1 MTEIFNNTLVVHVAK
16 EVDHHNVTK
25 IREEVEQVYKEED
38 LKNIIFDFS
47 RVNFMDSSG
56 IGMCIGRYKLC
67 KAKGGNFA
75 ACSLTSEA
83 RRIFEMAGLFKII
96 NIYDDLES
104 ALENLV

>member
-1 MTEIFNNTLVVHVAK
+1 MTEIIKDTLVVKVAK

-25 IREEVEQVYKEED
+25 IREEVENIYKSEC
-38 LKNIIFDFS
+38 LKNIVFDFS

-67 KAKGGNFA
+67 RSTGGNFV

-96 NIYDDLES
+96 TIYDDLES
-104 ALENLV
+104 ALENLI